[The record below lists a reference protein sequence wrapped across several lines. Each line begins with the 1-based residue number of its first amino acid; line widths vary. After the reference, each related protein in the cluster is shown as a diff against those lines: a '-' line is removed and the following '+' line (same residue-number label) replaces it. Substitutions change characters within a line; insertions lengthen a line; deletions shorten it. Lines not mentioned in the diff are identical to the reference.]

1 MSTMILDLLTRGV
14 VLTADGDSLRYDGPD
29 GAMTVEDLEGLRA
42 NKEAILEMLRPSP
55 SPYPW
60 PAILGPG
67 PWREIPEPDDVEHY
81 EDLTGWRRWYEGPN
95 GELRSVT

>member
-67 PWREIPEPDDVEHY
+67 PWQEIPAPDWAP

-95 GELRSVT
+95 GEIRSVT